1 MNTKK
6 REATKT
12 FFEQVS
18 AKESDLLI
26 VALLKGEQA
35 ISRGETVSTIE
46 AKRKWINV

>member
-12 FFEQVS
+12 LFDQLS

-26 VALLKGEQA
+26 EALLKGEQA
-35 ISRGETVSTIE
+35 ISRGETVSNIE
-46 AKRKWINV
+46 AKKKMDK